1 MCEYK
6 FHCMWCDHKM
16 ICVGLLKQDPR
27 SGDEMTARIVPD
39 ALKKLRMCIF
49 LFFFFFGKFSFN
61 FYHFINNTHRLK
73 KFFKNIISE

>member
-1 MCEYK
+1 MCEDK

-49 LFFFFFGKFSFN
+49 LFFFLVN
-61 FYHFINNTHRLK
+61 FLLISITLL
-73 KFFKNIISE
+73 IIHTG

>member
-1 MCEYK
+1 MCEDK

-49 LFFFFFGKFSFN
+49 LLFFW
-61 FYHFINNTHRLK
+61 
-73 KFFKNIISE
+73 